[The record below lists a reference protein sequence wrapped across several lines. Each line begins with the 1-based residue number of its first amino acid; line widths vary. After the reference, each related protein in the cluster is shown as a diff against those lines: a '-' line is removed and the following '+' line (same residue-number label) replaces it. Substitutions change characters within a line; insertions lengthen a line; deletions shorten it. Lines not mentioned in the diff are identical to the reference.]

1 MMASPAPDQFYID
14 LLDDADLMD
23 ASPDSHTAAAAR
35 PASLDLSSPLS
46 SLQGATL
53 SPRSPG
59 GSDMDRNQNKR
70 PAQAP
75 ATPQRPSKRI
85 TTEHS
90 PAGHTTPGFRPDE
103 IDFEITDADILNPA
117 NADTTA
123 VADFLAAMDKLIATP
138 PEKRRTPRQ
147 NLQAFLIQQ
156 QLLAGIPV
164 DRLEPMNGPGSGPG
178 SRQAIFPQGALR
190 RFNTPPAMTV
200 TPNATFIPHIPP
212 AQFLG
217 GVAPLPIH
225 ESLPNPS
232 WMKKAN
238 ENSGVNLSDPVTP
251 TQNSVTSTES
261 PKVNNPQTP
270 DNTTGVSA
278 YFSSVAEQAAVTQF
292 YAEHFSTGSG
302 LLQQPVAVPA
312 VAKLDDDTEDEGL
325 RSQLSKSESDTEIGL
340 L

>member
-1 MMASPAPDQFYID
+1 MMASPAPDQFYTD
-14 LLDDADLMD
+14 LLDDVDIMD
-23 ASPDSHTAAAAR
+23 VSSDSHAAATVR
-35 PASLDLSSPLS
+35 PVSLDLSSPLS
-46 SLQGATL
+46 SLQDATL
-53 SPRSPG
+53 SPRSSG
-59 GSDMDRNQNKR
+59 SSDMDRNQNKR
-70 PAQAP
+70 PAQAQ

-90 PAGHTTPGFRPDE
+90 PAGYSTPGFDPNK

-117 NADTTA
+117 NADATA
-123 VADFLAAMDKLIATP
+123 VADFLSDMDKLIATP
-138 PEKRRTPRQ
+138 TEKRRTPRQ

-164 DRLEPMNGPGSGPG
+164 DRLEPMNGPGS
-178 SRQAIFPQGALR
+178 RQAISPQGALR

-217 GVAPLPIH
+217 GVVPLPIH

-270 DNTTGVSA
+270 DNTTGMST
-278 YFSSVAEQAAVTQF
+278 YFSSVAEQAALTRF
-292 YAEHFSTGSG
+292 YAEHFSTGSD
-302 LLQQPVAVPA
+302 LLQQPVAAPA
-312 VAKLDDDTEDEGL
+312 DAKLDDDTEDEGL
-325 RSQLSKSESDTEIGL
+325 PSQPSKSESDTEIGL

>member
-1 MMASPAPDQFYID
+1 
-14 LLDDADLMD
+14 MD
-23 ASPDSHTAAAAR
+23 VSPDPHAAAAAR
-35 PASLDLSSPLS
+35 PVSLGLSSPLS
-46 SLQGATL
+46 ALQGATL

-59 GSDMDRNQNKR
+59 GSDMDRNQKKR

-90 PAGHTTPGFRPDE
+90 PTGHSTSSFRPNE
-103 IDFEITDADILNPA
+103 MDFGITDANILNLA

-123 VADFLAAMDKLIATP
+123 VVDFLAAMDKLIATP

-164 DRLEPMNGPGSGPG
+164 DRLEPMNGPGS
-178 SRQAIFPQGALR
+178 RQAISPQGALR
-190 RFNTPPAMTV
+190 RFNTPPAVTV

-225 ESLPNPS
+225 KSLPNPS
-232 WMKKAN
+232 WMKMAN
-238 ENSGVNLSDPVTP
+238 ENDGFNLSDPVTP

-278 YFSSVAEQAAVTQF
+278 YFSSVAEQAALTQF

-302 LLQQPVAVPA
+302 LLQLPVAALA

>member
-1 MMASPAPDQFYID
+1 MMASPDPDQFYID

-23 ASPDSHTAAAAR
+23 VSSDSHAAVAAAAAR
-35 PASLDLSSPLS
+35 PVSLDLSSPLS

-53 SPRSPG
+53 SPPSSG
-59 GSDMDRNQNKR
+59 GSGMDRNQNKR

-75 ATPQRPSKRI
+75 ATPKRPSKRI

-90 PAGHTTPGFRPDE
+90 PVGHSTPGFHPNE
-103 IDFEITDADILNPA
+103 TDFEIADADILNPA
-117 NADTTA
+117 NADFTA
-123 VADFLAAMDKLIATP
+123 IADFLAALDKLIATP

-164 DRLEPMNGPGSGPG
+164 DRLEPMNGPGS
-178 SRQAIFPQGALR
+178 RQAISPQGALG

-278 YFSSVAEQAAVTQF
+278 YFSSVAEQAALTQF

-302 LLQQPVAVPA
+302 LLQQPVVAPA
-312 VAKLDDDTEDEGL
+312 LAKLDEDTEDEGL